1 MATTIGATGSR
12 DLSNALFNKLDTKQK
27 GYIDQA
33 DLKSALGADKA
44 DDSKVAE
51 VFGKLDSDK
60 NGQVS
65 KSELSAAIE
74 KVGNEL
80 KAQQDQSR
88 VNAASGRNGPPAG
101 ARPAGD
107 GKEGGAAPAAKAE
120 SSTTDT
126 TKYVAAADTDG
137 DGTVS
142 DAEQAA
148 YDKLLAAQE
157 EKAQQQANAY
167 KNIASADSGNSAS
180 SFNVAA

>member
-12 DLSNALFNKLDTKQK
+12 DVSTALFNKLDTKQK

-33 DLKSALGADKA
+33 DLKQALGADKA

-51 VFGKLDSDK
+51 VFTKLDSDK

-65 KSELSAAIE
+65 KSELSSAIE

-88 VNAASGRNGPPAG
+88 VNAASGRAGPPAG
-101 ARPAGD
+101 ARPAG
-107 GKEGGAAPAAKAE
+107 GGGGAAPAPKTD
-120 SSTTDT
+120 SSTDQ

-167 KNIASADSGNSAS
+167 KNIASADSSTSTS